1 MAVKLP
7 VNFTEEQKTVLAV
20 LSLRQLLLLFPVNV
34 VWLLFSI
41 SIPFPFINSGTEIAI
56 KLTVGVLLA
65 GISAALAF
73 IKMEKYDCYLSE
85 FVVRKFLF
93 IKSKKIYTN

>member
-20 LSLRQLLLLFPVNV
+20 LSIRQLLLLFPVNV
-34 VWLLFSI
+34 GWLLFSI
-41 SIPFPFINSGTEIAI
+41 SIPIPVVIKFI
-56 KLTVGVLLA
+56 VGIILA
-65 GISAALAF
+65 GVSAALAF
-73 IKMEKYDCYLSE
+73 IRMEKYDCYLSE
-85 FVVRKFLF
+85 FVVRKFYF

>member
-20 LSLRQLLLLFPVNV
+20 LSIRQLLLLFPINV
-34 VWLLFSI
+34 AWLLLSI
-41 SIPFPFINSGTEIAI
+41 SLPLPILI
-56 KLTVGVLLA
+56 KITVGIVFA
-65 GISAALAF
+65 GVSAALAF
-73 IKMEKYDCYLSE
+73 VRMEKYDCYLSE
-85 FVVRKFLF
+85 FVVRKFNF

>member
-20 LSLRQLLLLFPVNV
+20 LSIRQLLLIFPVNV
-34 VWLLFSI
+34 AWLLFSI
-41 SIPFPFINSGTEIAI
+41 SVPFPFISSGAELLI
-56 KLTVGVLLA
+56 KITVGVILA
-65 GISAALAF
+65 GVSVALAF
-73 IKMEKYDCYLSE
+73 IRMEKYDCYLSE
-85 FVVRKFLF
+85 FVVRKFYF